1 MGKKACC
8 FCWKKRELNLE
19 HLKSALKNEIKK
31 LVIDFNVTE
40 FYVCAQN
47 DFDNSCVECVKE
59 AKSVHSL
66 LKMCLLSLNFTPRV
80 KVDKSFD
87 EIIQLNQESAP
98 RQLQKL
104 SLFEWLINKSDFLI
118 SPTDGKETRV
128 TV

>member
-1 MGKKACC
+1 M
-8 FCWKKRELNLE
+8 NLE

-59 AKSVHSL
+59 AKSVHPL
-66 LKMCLLSLNFTPRV
+66 LKMCLSSLNFTPRV

-87 EIIQLNQESAP
+87 EIIQYKRGP
-98 RQLQKL
+98 RRG
-104 SLFEWLINKSDFLI
+104 S
-118 SPTDGKETRV
+118 
-128 TV
+128 TVFCQIR